1 MAQKHEFYHSSVY
14 KLVLSFVNG
23 IFLYVFLLVF
33 LPFGVSNYDPNH
45 EYTLDFLLEIGHFVP
60 LVIFLTLFNE
70 FAIKPI
76 FKGRSSLKFII
87 GWTIWSFI
95 LLGSAVFLLYNF
107 LGNWH
112 DWRWSSFPGFVIDVS
127 AVLLFPIAGT
137 FFFFRYKKLQE
148 EYDEVLTK
156 AEGGSDLKE
165 MIHFSGEGVK
175 DNISISVQDF
185 LFARAQDN
193 YTELYYLKD
202 RTASKFLIRSS
213 LSSLMKTLEYDFIL
227 RCHRSFL
234 INLYNVHSIKGS
246 RKNLKISMRH
256 SDMVLPVSKT
266 YVDDILNGLKLYMKF
281 Q

>member
-45 EYTLDFLLEIGHFVP
+45 EYTLEFLLEIGHFVP

-185 LFARAQDN
+185 LFARMQIAKRN
-193 YTELYYLKD
+193 AMAAPLALAMVID
-202 RTASKFLIRSS
+202 RQQLFVARNIKRRIAALQLPASLANQPPGGQLDRAVMLAVHGQK
-213 LSSLMKTLEYDFIL
+213 LSAIFFK
-227 RCHRSFL
+227 
-234 INLYNVHSIKGS
+234 
-246 RKNLKISMRH
+246 
-256 SDMVLPVSKT
+256 
-266 YVDDILNGLKLYMKF
+266 
-281 Q
+281 